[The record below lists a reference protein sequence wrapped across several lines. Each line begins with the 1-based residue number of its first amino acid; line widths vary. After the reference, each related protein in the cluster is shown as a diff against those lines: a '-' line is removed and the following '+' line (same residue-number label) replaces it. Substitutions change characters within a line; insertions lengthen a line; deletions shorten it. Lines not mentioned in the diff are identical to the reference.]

1 MPIYLRNFVFVLTT
15 NNNLLKIYT
24 TMKKNLSILF
34 LFLSLGAFAQEIRF
48 ARIDSLL
55 NYLYEN
61 DKFMGSLCIRQG
73 DEVIFKQAY
82 GYSEAT
88 KGVRANGATKY
99 KIGSISKTFTATM
112 IMQLAEEKKILLT
125 TKLNRFFPKID
136 QSDKITIEHLL
147 YQRTGIKDYTNADA
161 TLTDVLGK
169 PNIKELVLKKIEN
182 YSSIFEP
189 DTKHEYSN
197 SNYFILGL
205 IIEKITKKS
214 FAENLKTRISD
225 KLELKN
231 TYYTNEKTDV
241 TKRESYSYTFN
252 GEYWDKIDEWNN
264 DTAFSSGGII
274 STPED
279 LTKFIHALFKGNLVS
294 PASLELMKKLKDTYG
309 MALIRFPFGE
319 RKFYGHNGKIEGFG
333 STMGYYEKD
342 DLSISLVVNGE
353 NYSQNDIM
361 IGILSIY
368 YKLPYPFPNFK
379 KLDKDLI
386 QKYSGTYASKEIP
399 LKINVFEK
407 EGNLLAQATGQP
419 SFPLTF
425 SRADV
430 FVFVQAGIEMEFTS
444 STSFILK
451 QGGQKFNFTKE

>member
-1 MPIYLRNFVFVLTT
+1 
-15 NNNLLKIYT
+15 
-24 TMKKNLSILF
+24 MKKSLSILF
-34 LFLSLGAFAQEIRF
+34 LFLSLSTFAQEIRF

-73 DEVIFKQAY
+73 DEVVFKQAY
-82 GYSEAT
+82 GFYDAT
-88 KGVRANGATKY
+88 KGLRANGATKY

-112 IMQLAEEKKILLT
+112 IMQLVEEKKILLN

-147 YQRTGIKDYTNADA
+147 YQRTGIKDYANADA

-169 PNIKELVLKKIEN
+169 PNTKELILKKIEN
-182 YSSIFEP
+182 YSSMFEP
-189 DTKHEYSN
+189 DSQHEYSN

-205 IIEKITKKS
+205 IIEKSTKKS
-214 FAENLKTRISD
+214 FAENLKIRISD

-264 DTAFSSGGII
+264 DIAFSSGGII

-279 LTKFIHALFKGNLVS
+279 LTKFIRYLFKGNLVT
-294 PASLELMKKLKDTYG
+294 PASLELMKTLKDTYG

-342 DLSISLVVNGE
+342 DLSISLIVNGE

-379 KLDKDLI
+379 KLDAELI
-386 QKYSGTYASKEIP
+386 QKYSGTFASKDIP
-399 LKINVFEK
+399 LKITVFEK

-425 SRADV
+425 SRDDV
-430 FVFVQAGIEMEFTS
+430 FVFAAAGIEMEFTS

>member
-1 MPIYLRNFVFVLTT
+1 M
-15 NNNLLKIYT
+15 
-24 TMKKNLSILF
+24 M
-34 LFLSLGAFAQEIRF
+34 
-48 ARIDSLL
+48 
-55 NYLYEN
+55 
-61 DKFMGSLCIRQG
+61 
-73 DEVIFKQAY
+73 
-82 GYSEAT
+82 
-88 KGVRANGATKY
+88 
-99 KIGSISKTFTATM
+99 
-112 IMQLAEEKKILLT
+112 MQLVEEKKILLS

-147 YQRTGIKDYTNADA
+147 YQRTGIKDYANADS

-169 PNIKELVLKKIEN
+169 PNTKELVLKKIEN
-182 YSSIFEP
+182 YTSIFEP

-214 FAENLKTRISD
+214 YAENLKTRISD
-225 KLELKN
+225 KLQLKN
-231 TYYTNEKTDV
+231 TYYTNEKTDIS
-241 TKRESYSYTFN
+241 KRESFSYMFN
-252 GEYWDKIDEWNN
+252 GENWEKIDEWNN
-264 DTAFSSGGII
+264 DIAFSSGGII

-279 LTKFIHALFKGNLVS
+279 LTKFIRSLFKGNLVS

-333 STMGYYEKD
+333 SSMGYYEKD
-342 DLSISLVVNGE
+342 DLTISLIVNGE

-379 KLDKDLI
+379 KLDTELI
-386 QKYSGTYASKEIP
+386 QKYSGNFGSKEIP

-425 SRADV
+425 SREDV
-430 FVFVQAGIEMEFTS
+430 FVFAPAGIEIEFTS
-444 STSFILK
+444 ATTFILK

>member
-1 MPIYLRNFVFVLTT
+1 
-15 NNNLLKIYT
+15 
-24 TMKKNLSILF
+24 MKKSLSILF
-34 LFLSLGAFAQEIRF
+34 LFLSLSTFAQEIRF

-61 DKFMGSLCIRQG
+61 DQFMGSLCIRLG
-73 DEVIFKQAY
+73 DEVVFKQAY
-82 GYSEAT
+82 GFSEAT

-112 IMQLAEEKKILLT
+112 IMQLVEEKKILLS
-125 TKLNRFFPKID
+125 TKLNRFFPKVD

-147 YQRTGIKDYTNADA
+147 YQRTGIKDYANADA

-169 PNIKELVLKKIEN
+169 PNSKELILKKIEN
-182 YSSIFEP
+182 YSSMFEP

-205 IIEKITKKS
+205 IIEKVTKKS
-214 FAENLKTRISD
+214 FGENLKIRISD

-241 TKRESYSYTFN
+241 TKRESYSYIFS
-252 GEYWDKIDEWNN
+252 GENWEKIDEWNN
-264 DTAFSSGGII
+264 DIAFASGGII

-279 LTKFIHALFKGNLVS
+279 LTKFIRALFKGNLVT
-294 PASLELMKKLKDTYG
+294 PASLELMKTLKDTYG

-342 DLSISLVVNGE
+342 DLSISLIVNGE

-379 KLDKDLI
+379 KLDAELI
-386 QKYSGTYASKEIP
+386 QKYSGTFASKDIP
-399 LKINVFEK
+399 LKITVFEK

-425 SRADV
+425 SKDDV
-430 FVFVQAGIEMEFTS
+430 FVFAPAGIEMEFTS

>member
-1 MPIYLRNFVFVLTT
+1 
-15 NNNLLKIYT
+15 
-24 TMKKNLSILF
+24 MKKSLSILF
-34 LFLSLGAFAQEIRF
+34 LFLSLSTFAQEIRF
-48 ARIDSLL
+48 TRIDSLL

-73 DEVIFKQAY
+73 DEVVFKQAY
-82 GYSEAT
+82 GFYDAT
-88 KGVRANGATKY
+88 KGLRANGATKY

-112 IMQLAEEKKILLT
+112 IMQLVEEKKILLN

-147 YQRTGIKDYTNADA
+147 YQRTGIKDYANADA

-169 PNIKELVLKKIEN
+169 PNTKELILKKIEN
-182 YSSIFEP
+182 YSSMFEP
-189 DTKHEYSN
+189 DSQHEYSN

-205 IIEKITKKS
+205 IIEKSTKKS
-214 FAENLKTRISD
+214 FAENLKIRISD

-264 DTAFSSGGII
+264 DIAFSSGGII

-279 LTKFIHALFKGNLVS
+279 LTKFIRYLFKGNLVT
-294 PASLELMKKLKDTYG
+294 PASLELMKTLKDTYG

-342 DLSISLVVNGE
+342 DLSISLIVNGE

-379 KLDKDLI
+379 KLDAELI
-386 QKYSGTYASKEIP
+386 QKYSGTFASKDIP
-399 LKINVFEK
+399 LKITVFEK

-425 SRADV
+425 SRDDV
-430 FVFVQAGIEMEFTS
+430 FVFAAAGIEMEFTS
-444 STSFILK
+444 SRSFILK